1 MNDLDVI
8 FDVKMSNPCN
18 ACFHPSCIGRCRTLI
33 NSSRN
38 LTSSHSMDGCILQMA
53 GQEIDFHY
61 ETISYIAIDRVD
73 FTYGISNE

>member
-1 MNDLDVI
+1 
-8 FDVKMSNPCN
+8 
-18 ACFHPSCIGRCRTLI
+18 
-33 NSSRN
+33 
-38 LTSSHSMDGCILQMA
+38 MDGCILQMA